1 MAIRKIFKVN
11 EPEEYEVLRKK
22 SKQVDVFDDRLNA
35 LIEDMKDTLK
45 KADGA
50 GLSAVQVGILK
61 RCFVMLNKNH
71 KPEWVINP
79 EIISSSGKNKYT
91 LEGCL
96 SLPNICGEVERPNEV
111 NVRYQ
116 DINGKTIEKTF
127 TAFQAKTFCHEL
139 DHLDGILYKDKAFK
153 MYKSYDE
160 YFKLKEKKEKKEAKK
175 KEKENKS

>member
-1 MAIRKIFKVN
+1 MATRKILLDGD
-11 EPEEYEVLRKK
+11 ELLRKK
-22 SKQVDVFDDRLNA
+22 SKPILVFDNNLKE
-35 LIEDMKDTLK
+35 LLKDMEETMNKN
-45 KADGA
+45 DGA
-50 GLSAVQVGILK
+50 GLAAPQVGILK

-111 NVRYQ
+111 NVKYQ
-116 DINGKTIEKTF
+116 DINGKIIEKTF